1 MRAYT
6 VGGPSEPVAGE
17 TGPALRVLHLTGSA
31 VSEEFVDLSLLY
43 ARDCLAATADPARYE
58 PHLAHVTPDGRWRFP
73 WSLEPEVV
81 AAATPV
87 GVGDAVR
94 ILAELAPD
102 VMVPQMFCPPGMTS
116 YRALF
121 DVLGVPYVGNRP
133 DATALSV
140 DKSRARA
147 VVAASGVD
155 VPNGEVLW
163 PGERPT
169 LVPPVVVKPVDA
181 DNSSGVTLVRS
192 DEDYDAALA
201 EAFRHSPAALVE
213 EYVELGREVRCGVL
227 ERDGEL
233 VCLPLEEYA
242 MDPSS
247 KPVRGYDDKLAR
259 SDGGDLRLMAKDG
272 ERAWIVDPSDPVT
285 GPVHAAAR
293 ACHLALG
300 CRHYG
305 LFDFRID
312 PSGRPYFLEAGLYCS
327 FATTSVIATMARAAG
342 IALPD
347 LFATSVEAA
356 LRGVRGTNR

>member
-6 VGGPSEPVAGE
+6 AGARPEPSAGG

-31 VSEEFVDLSLLY
+31 VSDEFVDLSLLY
-43 ARDCLAATADPARYE
+43 ARDCLSATADPERYE

-87 GVGDAVR
+87 GVGDAIR
-94 ILAELAPD
+94 IVTEIAPD

-116 YRALF
+116 YRGLF
-121 DVLGVPYVGNRP
+121 DVLGVPYVGNPP

-155 VPNGEVLW
+155 VPRGELLR
-163 PGERPT
+163 PGDRPT
-169 LVPPVVVKPVDA
+169 LTPPVVVKPVDA
-181 DNSSGVTLVRS
+181 DNSSGVTLVRTPG
-192 DEDYDAALA
+192 DYDVALK

-259 SDGGDLRLMAKDG
+259 SDDGELRLMAKDG

-285 GPVHAAAR
+285 APVHAAAR
-293 ACHLALG
+293 ACHVALG

-312 PSGRPYFLEAGLYCS
+312 PSGRPFFLEAGLYCS
-327 FATTSVIATMARAAG
+327 FATTSVVATMARAAG

-347 LFATSVEAA
+347 LFATCVGAA
-356 LRGVRGTNR
+356 LRR